1 MPSSRTRAV
10 HCLAVFAVLSTAAV
24 WAQTPTAARKQ
35 IVQAEPQAQPQAQ
48 AAGTGTLTGPDDPNP
63 TRPDPDVGEVKQR
76 APWPPR
82 LKIDLALIGSFTL
95 GSTAIPWG
103 NIVTIAD
110 DTALSQS
117 NGRCV
122 FAFRYATRNQG
133 TLASVATKNRVML
146 GTQNGPILASSSLP
160 ALAPGASGG
169 VSGKL
174 VLNPG
179 ESMIYVHADG
189 SALNAESDEANNL
202 RRVKVTVKGDCR

>member
-1 MPSSRTRAV
+1 MPSSRTRIA

-24 WAQTPTAARKQ
+24 WAQTPTAVRKQ
-35 IVQAEPQAQPQAQ
+35 TPQAQPQPAS
-48 AAGTGTLTGPDDPNP
+48 TGTLTGPDDPNP

-82 LKIDLALIGSFTL
+82 LKIDLALIDAFTL
-95 GSTAIPWG
+95 GGTQIPWG

-122 FAFRYATRNQG
+122 FAFRYPTRNQG
-133 TLASVATKNRVML
+133 GLASVATKNRIML
-146 GTQNGPILASSSLP
+146 GTQAGPILASSSLP

-179 ESMIYVHADG
+179 ESMIYVHADS

>member
-1 MPSSRTRAV
+1 MPSSRTRIA

-24 WAQTPTAARKQ
+24 WAQTPTAVRKQ
-35 IVQAEPQAQPQAQ
+35 TPQAQPQAQ
-48 AAGTGTLTGPDDPNP
+48 PQPASTGTLTGPDDPNP
-63 TRPDPDVGEVKQR
+63 TRPDPDVGEVQQR

-82 LKIDLALIGSFTL
+82 LKIDLALIDAFTL
-95 GSTAIPWG
+95 GSTQIPWG
-103 NIVTIAD
+103 NIVTIVD
-110 DTALSQS
+110 DTALLQS

-133 TLASVATKNRVML
+133 GLASVATKNRIML
-146 GTQNGPILASSSLP
+146 GTQAGPILASSSLP

-179 ESMIYVHADG
+179 ESMIYVHADS